1 MFMQHAKQTRVL
13 HNGHW
18 TLVEADVPSRSTFAQ
33 TFLHRALQC
42 NVGGVEVFDNVYA
55 TGIMATCTFVPGQAP
70 LFQVVDNVYS
80 TCRADKGFGQWA
92 MDAGGS

>member
-1 MFMQHAKQTRVL
+1 M
-13 HNGHW
+13 
-18 TLVEADVPSRSTFAQ
+18 EADVMSRSTFAP
-33 TFLHRALQC
+33 TSLHGDLQC
-42 NVGGVEVFDNVYA
+42 NVGGVEVLDNVYA

-92 MDAGGS
+92 LDAGGS

>member
-1 MFMQHAKQTRVL
+1 MDP
-13 HNGHW
+13 
-18 TLVEADVPSRSTFAQ
+18 VEADVMSRS
-33 TFLHRALQC
+33 LLLLQPFYMELYH
-42 NVGGVEVFDNVYA
+42 VGGVEVFDNVYA

-92 MDAGGS
+92 LDAGGS